1 MQPVATLD
9 PLLDTI
15 DRALINRLQDGLP
28 LTSRPFAD
36 VAAELD
42 LDEDTVIDRIAA
54 LGAAGVL
61 SRFGPLYN
69 AERMG
74 GGLSLA
80 AMAVPAERFDAVAS
94 LVNGFPEVAH
104 NYARDHALSLWFVLA
119 TETPERV
126 VEVAAAIE
134 SRTGLAVRLFPK
146 LAEYALD
153 LRFEA

>member
-1 MQPVATLD
+1 MELD
-9 PLLDTI
+9 GI

-28 LTSRPFAD
+28 LTPRPFAD
-36 VAAELD
+36 VAAELG
-42 LDEDTVIDRIAA
+42 LDEGTVIDRVAA
-54 LGAAGVL
+54 LRRSGVL

-80 AMAVPAERFDAVAS
+80 AMAVPAERFEEVAA

-104 NYARDHALSLWFVLA
+104 NYAREHTLSMWFVLA
-119 TETPERV
+119 TETPERLFA
-126 VEVAAAIE
+126 VAEAIE
-134 SRTGLAVRLFPK
+134 ARTGLAVRLFPK

-153 LRFEA
+153 LRFTA